1 MTRMRCWKKIGSL
14 PPGASPSR
22 RTQQSPL
29 LRAVC
34 ENLNFEQLASRF
46 QFSNPVIAQTEVEK
60 AGSLMERI
68 LSARLR
74 NDT

>member
-1 MTRMRCWKKIGSL
+1 MD
-14 PPGASPSR
+14 
-22 RTQQSPL
+22 L
-29 LRAVC
+29 LTARYA